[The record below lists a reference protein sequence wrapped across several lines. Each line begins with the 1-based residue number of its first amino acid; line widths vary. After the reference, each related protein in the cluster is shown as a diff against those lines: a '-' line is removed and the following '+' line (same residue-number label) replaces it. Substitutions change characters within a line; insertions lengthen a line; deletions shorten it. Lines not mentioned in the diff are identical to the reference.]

1 MTSQNGRDLLLKI
14 GDGASPENFTAI
26 GAARTVE
33 MTVTNPKADATTLA
47 DGGFETLA
55 ADGGLQ
61 ALEITLAGL
70 FKDSAAE
77 ASLHAAA
84 LNRTLNDYQLCFPN
98 GAIYAASFAVTA
110 YKRSGAYNA
119 LEDFTVTLARS
130 GAGVFTPG
138 V

>member
-1 MTSQNGRDLLLKI
+1 MPSQNGRNLLLKI
-14 GDGASPENFTAI
+14 GDGATPETFTAI

-33 MTVTNPKADATTLA
+33 MSVTNPAADVTALA
-47 DGGFETLA
+47 DGGIATLLG
-55 ADGGLQ
+55 DGGVQ

-77 ASLHAAA
+77 AALHAAA
-84 LNRTLNDYQLCFPN
+84 LGRTLNDYQLCFPN
-98 GAIYAASFAVTA
+98 GAVYAASFAVTA
-110 YKRSGAYNA
+110 YKRSGTYNA

-130 GAGVFTPG
+130 GAGAFTPG

>member
-1 MTSQNGRDLLLKI
+1 MPSQNGRNLLLKI
-14 GDGASPENFTAI
+14 GDGATPETFTTI

-33 MTVTNPKADATTLA
+33 MDVTNPHMDVTSLA
-47 DGGFETLA
+47 DGGMATLQ
-55 ADGGLQ
+55 ADGGVQ

-84 LNRTLNDYQLCFPN
+84 LGRTVNDYQLVFPN
-98 GAIYAASFAVTA
+98 GAVYAAAFAVTA
-110 YKRSGAYNA
+110 YKRSGSYNA
-119 LEDFTVTLARS
+119 LEDFTVTLTRS
-130 GAGVFTPG
+130 GAGVFTAG

>member
-1 MTSQNGRDLLLKI
+1 MTSQNGRDLVLKI
-14 GDGASPENFTAI
+14 GDGGSPETFSTI

-33 MTVTNPKADATTLA
+33 MSVANPAAAVTSLA
-47 DGGFETLA
+47 DGGIAALV
-55 ADGGLQ
+55 ADGGVQ
-61 ALEITLAGL
+61 TLEITLQGL

-77 ASLHAAA
+77 AALHTAA
-84 LNRTLNDYQLCFPN
+84 LGRTLNDYQLCFPN
-98 GAIYAASFAVTA
+98 GAVYAASFAVTA